1 MEENQ
6 KNQDNKKENVFE
18 ETFGDL
24 LNGEEPKKNNVVM
37 PKANETLEDT
47 LFTEEAKELTPEQ
60 MEQAAQDYIP
70 PSIGD
75 DKWEQFVSRTPL
87 PPLTRDQEARAVSI
101 GLQEV
106 AKIKQYMMYV
116 HRHMMNEFTKIYS
129 IFPLAVSKDFDEVF
143 GKAHKEMAAIL
154 EDVENLVAGNIDR
167 VEAVKANFQLHQSY
181 EEKRLSILYDL
192 LEHYNNKK

>member
-1 MEENQ
+1 MDENQ

-24 LNGEEPKKNNVVM
+24 LKGEEPNKKNVVM

-47 LFTEEAKELTPEQ
+47 LFTEETKELTPEQ

-167 VEAVKANFQLHQSY
+167 VEAVKTNFQLHQSY